1 MNSKQ
6 DTPETQPSDD
16 PPVNG
21 ITLATTRKLWLSL
34 ALVTNLFA
42 IVAHGQAQGSDID
55 PKLSAIVGFSFVPGL
70 LDSIVAMWGI
80 LILSI
85 LIILNAAVIREHAH
99 RSGTTW
105 RERYPFRL
113 WDASPSIGLGRNG
126 QVFAYVFFSILPLF
140 ALGHF
145 WRVFLG
151 EGKLCAEIT
160 NSNWLPLPVGAHDFL
175 RLPEDATFGRMFGDY
190 YRLAGEVVGPDA
202 CKDATTFFPF
212 VQPVVMLLL
221 SVFAVLLTLRA
232 LHVVWRGK

>member
-1 MNSKQ
+1 MSSKQ
-6 DTPETQPSDD
+6 DAPGTQPSDD

-42 IVAHGQAQGSDID
+42 IVAHGQTQGSDID
-55 PKLSAIVGFSFVPGL
+55 PKLSAVVGFSFVPGL

-85 LIILNAAVIREHAH
+85 LLILNAAVMREHAL
-99 RSGTTW
+99 RSGPTW
-105 RERYPFRL
+105 HERYPFRL
-113 WDASPSIGLGRNG
+113 WDASPSIGLGRKG
-126 QVFAYVFFSILPLF
+126 QVFAYIFFSILPLF

-151 EGKLCAEIT
+151 EGKLCTEIGEGG
-160 NSNWLPLPVGAHDFL
+160 WIPLAAGESDFF
-175 RLPEDATFGRMFGDY
+175 RLPPDATFGRTFGDY
-190 YRLAGEVVGPDA
+190 YRLAGEVVGQDA

-212 VQPVVMLLL
+212 VQPIAMLLL
-221 SVFAVLLTLRA
+221 SVFAIFVTLRG
-232 LHVVWRGK
+232 LHVVWRGQ